1 MTDEPLEQRPL
12 VRVEIVL
19 PAQPM
24 HREHSERHAMEQRH
38 HRQRMKVRHARQ
50 QLVTLADLAGSPY
63 AYPVTA
69 SDPDAGDTLTFS
81 LPTAPAGMTI
91 DASTGLITWTPT
103 LGQVGNTSV
112 TVRVTDSGGLFAE
125 QGFTIA
131 VTAPGPVTQPPS
143 ITSTPVTT
151 ATADTPYNYDLDA
164 TDPNP
169 GDALTWSLI
178 TAPAGMTIAA
188 ATGLIQWTPS
198 AAQAGDH
205 PVEVKVQDAGG
216 LFVTQAYTLT
226 VNAAAVCVP
235 PSSSHFKFHGRGW

>member
-1 MTDEPLEQRPL
+1 
-12 VRVEIVL
+12 
-19 PAQPM
+19 
-24 HREHSERHAMEQRH
+24 
-38 HRQRMKVRHARQ
+38 
-50 QLVTLADLAGSPY
+50 
-63 AYPVTA
+63 
-69 SDPDAGDTLTFS
+69 
-81 LPTAPAGMTI
+81 MTI

-112 TVRVTDSGGLFAE
+112 TVRVADSGGLFAE

-131 VTAPGPVTQPPS
+131 VTAPGPVNQPPS

-151 ATADTPYNYDLDA
+151 AIADTPYSYDLDA

-169 GDALTWSLI
+169 GDTLTWSLL
-178 TAPAGMTIAA
+178 TAPAGMTIDP

-216 LFVTQAYTLT
+216 LFATQTYTLT

-235 PSSSHFKFHGRGW
+235 PPPGLVSWWAGEGSALDRAAANDGVAEGGADFAAGLVGQAFRFDGVDDLIRIASSRTVSLP